1 MDTLITDLT
10 GTATIGGAFLL
21 SLILIMMSA
30 LKKESASLV
39 HVSSIVGVIALGVI
53 AVWTFPMK
61 GSAFGGMVM
70 TGGFASL
77 FSLIFLLAALLT
89 LMMMREYSK
98 KINADHGEMYILV
111 ILATTGM
118 MTFASGLD
126 LIVTFIGLE
135 LMSICL
141 YAMAGFTRKSL
152 RANEAALKYFLLG
165 SFASGFF
172 LYGIALIYGAAGTTN
187 IIRVAQN
194 LPAYADSLLFTAGV
208 GLLLVGLAFKVGSV
222 PFHMWVPDVYEG
234 SPTMVS
240 AFMSTGA
247 KAAAFAVLLLVFT
260 ATFAFDHDAVNT
272 VFSVLAVASMII
284 GNVVALSQSSIKRML
299 AYSSIAHA
307 GYMMIGLTAGSDLA
321 ISGVM
326 FYLISYTL
334 TNIGAFG
341 IASIIENEKQE
352 NGTLSSFIALGTRA
366 PLLAL
371 LMSIFMFSLVGIP
384 PLSGFFGKYYI
395 FLAAIQRGY
404 TWLTIVGVITSMIS
418 IYFYL
423 RVVVMMYFKT
433 TDEAAAV
440 SVGGLS
446 AFTLVVAATGVVVI
460 GILPRLVLD
469 WMVTL
474 F

>member
-1 MDTLITDLT
+1 MDTLLSDLT
-10 GTATIGGAFLL
+10 QTAPIGGAFLL

-30 LKKESASLV
+30 LKKESAALV
-39 HVSSIVGVIALGVI
+39 HISSLIGVVALAGLAI
-53 AVWTFPMK
+53 WTFPMK
-61 GSAFGGMVM
+61 GAAFGGTVM

-77 FSLIFLLAALLT
+77 FILIFLLSAFLT
-89 LMMMREYSK
+89 LFMMRDYAV
-98 KINADHGEMYILV
+98 KIGADHGELYILIV
-111 ILATTGM
+111 LATTGM

-135 LMSICL
+135 LMSVCL
-141 YAMAGFTRKSL
+141 YVLAGFTRKSM
-152 RANEAALKYFLLG
+152 RSNEAAVKYFLLG
-165 SFASGFF
+165 AFSTGFF
-172 LYGIALIYGAAGTTN
+172 LYGIALIYGATGTTN
-187 IIRVAQN
+187 IMIVARN
-194 LPAYADSLLFTAGV
+194 LPAYSSSLLFTAGI

-222 PFHMWVPDVYEG
+222 PFHMWIPDVYEG
-234 SPTMVS
+234 SPTIVS

-260 ATFAFDHDAVNT
+260 ATFAFDHAAVNT
-272 VFSVLAVASMII
+272 VFSILAVASMVI

-307 GYMMIGLTAGSDLA
+307 GYMLIGLTAGSDLA

-326 FYLISYTL
+326 FYLVSYTL
-334 TNIGAFG
+334 TNMGAFG

-352 NGTLSSFIALGTRA
+352 NGTLTSFIALGTRA
-366 PLLAL
+366 PFLAL

-433 TDEAAAV
+433 TDAAVEVRVAGTSAIPLVLAAA
-440 SVGGLS
+440 
-446 AFTLVVAATGVVVI
+446 GVLVI